1 MSPFSWAY
9 GLTRGGNVGVV
20 SGACATPGIG
30 FSVVGAEIVVISFYR
45 MAPKF
50 GIISM
55 MTELCHC
62 FRLASAFKMRRHCCC
77 DVGAHLLS
85 AAKTL
90 PRDKAEARVSM
101 LVKECDGAERIAD

>member
-1 MSPFSWAY
+1 MLGT
-9 GLTRGGNVGVV
+9 GLYL
-20 SGACATPGIG
+20 
-30 FSVVGAEIVVISFYR
+30 IS
-45 MAPKF
+45 
-50 GIISM
+50 I

-62 FRLASAFKMRRHCCC
+62 FRLASAFKMRRPCCC
-77 DVGAHLLS
+77 DEGAHLSS